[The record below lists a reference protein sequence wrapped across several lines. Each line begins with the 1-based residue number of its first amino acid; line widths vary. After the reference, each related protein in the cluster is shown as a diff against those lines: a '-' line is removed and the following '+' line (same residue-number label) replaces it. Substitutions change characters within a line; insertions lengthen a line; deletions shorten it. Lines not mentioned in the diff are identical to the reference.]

1 MRHLNYNH
9 LLYFHSVARE
19 GSVAKAAKVL
29 HLTPQT
35 VSGQIKLLEEAIG
48 EPLFLRVGRGLTL
61 SDTGRVVQTYA
72 DEIFSVG
79 TALAQRLQSSG
90 QGNLRALRVGIVD
103 SFPKL
108 VACRLLGVTLSDE
121 EPARLS
127 CSEGKLESLLADL
140 SVHKLDLILSDR
152 PVPTRLNVRA
162 YNHVLGSSSMAFFA
176 PNSWVERLSANFPQS
191 LADVP
196 VLLPDASSALRRSL
210 DHWFDEMEIVPR
222 VVAEFDDG
230 ALMKTFGEA
239 GLGVFPAPGVIASD
253 LSRSFQASP
262 IGFISDVTETYI
274 AISPQRRLRHP
285 SVLRIADH
293 AREVLPPLSE
303 DAAED
308 VDEGADQDAQ
318 TGVHTA

>member
-9 LLYFHSVARE
+9 LLYFHTVARE
-19 GSVAKAAKVL
+19 GSVAGAAKVL

-35 VSGQIKLLEEAIG
+35 VSGQIKLLEEAVG

-79 TALAQRLQSSG
+79 TALAQRLQNSG
-90 QGNLRALRVGIVD
+90 QENPRALRVGIVD

-108 VACRLLGVTLSDE
+108 VACRLLGVTLGGDE
-121 EPARLS
+121 PVRLS

-152 PVPTRLNVRA
+152 PVPTGLNVRA
-162 YNHVLGSSSMAFFA
+162 YNHVLGSSNMAFFA
-176 PNSWVERLSANFPQS
+176 PNAWAERLSEGFPQS

-196 VLLPDASSALRRSL
+196 ILLPDASSALRRNL
-210 DHWFDEMEIVPR
+210 DHWFDEIEIVPR
-222 VVAEFDDG
+222 VVAEFDDS

-239 GLGVFPAPGVIASD
+239 GQGVFPAPAVVASNITGN
-253 LSRSFQASP
+253 RHASP
-262 IGFISDVTETYI
+262 IGYVTEVTETFI

-285 SVLRIADH
+285 SVLRIADN
-293 AREVLPPLSE
+293 AQEILPPLSSSE
-303 DAAED
+303 P
-308 VDEGADQDAQ
+308 
-318 TGVHTA
+318 

>member
-9 LLYFHSVARE
+9 LLYFHTVARE
-19 GSVAKAAKVL
+19 GSVARAAKVL

-35 VSGQIKLLEEAIG
+35 VSGQIKLLEDVVG

-61 SDTGRVVQTYA
+61 SDTGRVVQSYSE
-72 DEIFSVG
+72 EIFSVG
-79 TALAQRLQSSG
+79 TALAQRLQSAG
-90 QGNLRALRVGIVD
+90 QENLRALRVGVVD

-108 VACRLLGVTLSDE
+108 LACRLLRVTLDDS

-127 CSEGKLESLLADL
+127 CSEGKLEALLADL

-152 PVPTRLNVRA
+152 PVPTELNVRA
-162 YNHVLGSSSMAFFA
+162 YNHVLGSCNLAFFA
-176 PNSWVERLSANFPQS
+176 SNEWSVDLDEQFPQS
-191 LADVP
+191 MANVP

-222 VVAEFDDG
+222 VVAEFDDS

-239 GLGVFPAPGVIASD
+239 GLGAFPAPAIIADDIARNFNSRRVGLIQGVK
-253 LSRSFQASP
+253 
-262 IGFISDVTETYI
+262 ETFI

-285 SVLRIADH
+285 SVLRIVEMAKQ
-293 AREVLPPLSE
+293 ALVS
-303 DAAED
+303 
-308 VDEGADQDAQ
+308 
-318 TGVHTA
+318 HTKS

>member
-61 SDTGRVVQTYA
+61 SDTGRVVQSYA

-79 TALAQRLQSSG
+79 TALAQRLQTSG
-90 QGNLRALRVGIVD
+90 QENPRSLRVGIVD

-108 VACRLLGVTLSDE
+108 VACRLLGVTLGGDE
-121 EPARLS
+121 PVRLS

-152 PVPTRLNVRA
+152 PVPTGLNVRA
-162 YNHVLGSSSMAFFA
+162 YNHALGSSNMAFFA
-176 PNSWVERLSANFPQS
+176 PNDWAPRLSANFPKS

-210 DHWFDEMEIVPR
+210 DHWFDEIEIVPR
-222 VVAEFDDG
+222 VVAEFDDS

-239 GLGVFPAPGVIASD
+239 GQGVFPAPGVVASD
-253 LSRSFQASP
+253 IAGSCHASP
-262 IGFISDVTETYI
+262 IGYIAEVVETFI

-293 AREVLPPLSE
+293 AREVLASLSQS
-303 DAAED
+303 
-308 VDEGADQDAQ
+308 V
-318 TGVHTA
+318 